1 MGWGAVVVPW
11 EPRGQITPGS
21 VRVPEEGNAEGEL
34 GRARRSGVQRHRVEG
49 PWPTWETVGRKQL
62 QRRTQSGGGLGGTL
76 LS

>member
-34 GRARRSGVQRHRVEG
+34 GRARRSSVQRHRVEG
-49 PWPTWETVGRKQL
+49 PWLTWETVGRKQL